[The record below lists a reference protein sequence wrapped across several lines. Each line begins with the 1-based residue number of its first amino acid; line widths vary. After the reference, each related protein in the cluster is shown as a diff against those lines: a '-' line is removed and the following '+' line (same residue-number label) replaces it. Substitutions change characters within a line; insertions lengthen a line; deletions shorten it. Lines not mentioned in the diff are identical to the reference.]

1 MYEAYQQYLSDL
13 DTKAKLR
20 KLPVSPHKNG
30 AKFLDFSTNDY
41 LCLSKNEDVIHAARQ
56 AAASFG
62 VGSTGSRLLSGNQ
75 ELFEAFEAKIA
86 ASKGTEAALIFNSGY
101 QANLSG
107 LAALLDSKI
116 LGARPIV
123 FFDKLNHG
131 SLYQAIALSQAELVR
146 FSHNNVVHLS
156 QLLEKYRDSL
166 RPKFIVTESIFGMD
180 GDVAP
185 LNEIEEL
192 AMNHNAFI
200 YLDEAHAT
208 GVIGKNGYGLSDQFR
223 SNDSKIIIGT
233 FSKGLGG
240 SGAYIA
246 CSTVVRDY
254 LINKASGFVYSTANS
269 PMVIASACKAWD
281 LIDQT
286 ENLRVKLFSLADL
299 LRERLREINLSYGKS
314 STHIVP
320 IMMPSEPRTLEVR
333 DILLDRG
340 IIVSAI
346 RPPTVPINQSR
357 LRVALNASHTEDDV
371 NRLAIELSQL

>member
-269 PMVIASACKAWD
+269 PMAIASACKAWD

>member
-1 MYEAYQQYLSDL
+1 
-13 DTKAKLR
+13 
-20 KLPVSPHKNG
+20 
-30 AKFLDFSTNDY
+30 
-41 LCLSKNEDVIHAARQ
+41 LCLSKNQDVIHAARH

-107 LAALLDSKI
+107 LAALLDSKV
-116 LGARPIV
+116 LGAKPIV

-131 SLYQAIALSQAELVR
+131 SLYQAVDLSQAELVR

-166 RPKFIVTESIFGMD
+166 QPKFIVTESIFGMD

-208 GVIGKNGYGLSDQFR
+208 GVIGKKGYGLSDQFR
-223 SNDSKIIIGT
+223 TNDSKIIMGT

-246 CSTVVRDY
+246 CSEVLRDY

-269 PMVIASACKAWD
+269 PMVIASACMAWD

-286 ENLRVKLFSLADL
+286 ENLRANLFSLADL

-320 IMMPSEPRTLEVR
+320 IMMPSESRTLEVR

-357 LRVALNASHTEDDV
+357 LRVALNVSHTEDDV
-371 NRLAIELSQL
+371 NRLAIELSRL

>member
-56 AAASFG
+56 AATIFG

-86 ASKGTEAALIFNSGY
+86 ASKGTEAALIFNSGF
-101 QANLSG
+101 QANVSG
-107 LAALLDSKI
+107 LAALLDSKV
-116 LGARPIV
+116 LGARPVV

-131 SLYQAIALSQAELVR
+131 SLYQAVALSQAELVR

-166 RPKFIVTESIFGMD
+166 QPKFIVTESIFGMD

-185 LNEIEEL
+185 LIDIEEL
-192 AMNHNAFI
+192 ATIHKAFI

-208 GVIGKNGYGLSDQFR
+208 GVLGKNGYGLSDRFR
-223 SNDSKIIIGT
+223 NNDLKVIMGT
-233 FSKGLGG
+233 FSKGVGG

-246 CSTVVRDY
+246 CSKVVRDY
-254 LINKASGFVYSTANS
+254 LINKASGFIYSTANS

-281 LIDQT
+281 LIDQMG
-286 ENLRVKLFSLADL
+286 NQRIKLISLANIF
-299 LRERLREINLSYGKS
+299 RERLRKISLSYGNS

-320 IMMPSEPRTLEVR
+320 IMMPSEARTLEVR
-333 DILLDRG
+333 DVLQDRG

-346 RPPTVPINQSR
+346 RPPTVPINQPR
-357 LRVALNASHTEDDV
+357 LRVAFNASHTEDDV
-371 NRLAIELSQL
+371 NRLAIELSRL